1 MIGLTAEEVAAA
13 TQGRLV
19 GDGAV
24 RIEAVSTDTRQLA
37 AGALFVALR
46 GESADGHDHLADAL
60 RRGAGAL
67 LVEREV
73 PDAAVPVIVVA
84 DTWAALADLGVA
96 VRRRVAPRAV
106 AITGSLGKTTTK
118 DLIAAAVGAGRRVVA
133 ARGSFN
139 NELGVPLTM
148 LALEEDTEVLV
159 TEIGARHVGD
169 IAALA
174 PLVAPE
180 VAVVTAVA
188 PVHLEVFGT
197 VEAVARGKGE
207 LVEALGPDGVAV
219 LNLEDERVAAMAEK
233 APRVLGYAIDA
244 DAEVRAT
251 DVVLDESARASFTAV
266 TPWGRARVRLPLAGR
281 HHVGNAL
288 AALAVA
294 GHLGVELADAAAALE
309 QAAVSPW
316 RGEVVDADG
325 VRVLNDAYNAN
336 PTATIAALETLT
348 AIQRSGRSWAV
359 LGTMAEI
366 GEETDAEHRRVGER
380 CAALGVERLVAV
392 GEHARAYAAG
402 ASAGGLDGEA
412 VVEVADADAALEHLL
427 GHLEPGDAVLVKA
440 SRVAGLERVAAG
452 LVERREGVA

>member
-1 MIGLTAEEVAAA
+1 MIRLTAEEVATA
-13 TQGRLV
+13 TRGRLV

-24 RIEAVSTDTRQLA
+24 RIDDVSTDTRQLVD
-37 AGALFVALR
+37 GALFVALR
-46 GESADGHDHLADAL
+46 GESADGHDHLPDAL

-73 PDAAVPVIVVA
+73 PEASVPVIVVA
-84 DTWAALADLGVA
+84 DTWRALADLGVE
-96 VRRRVAPRAV
+96 VRQRVGPRAV
-106 AITGSLGKTTTK
+106 AITGSVGKTTTK

-148 LALEEDTEVLV
+148 LSLEQDTEVLV

-188 PVHLEVFGT
+188 PVHLEVFGS
-197 VEAVARGKGE
+197 VEAVARGKAE
-207 LVEALGPDGVAV
+207 LVESLGPDGVAV
-219 LNLEDERVAAMAEK
+219 LNLENDRVAAMADR

-244 DAEVRAT
+244 DADVRAS
-251 DVVLDESARASFTAV
+251 DVTLDESARASFTAV

-294 GHLGVELADAAAALE
+294 GHLGVDLADAAAALE
-309 QAAVSPW
+309 HATVSPW
-316 RGEVVDADG
+316 RGEVLDAGG

-348 AIQRSGRSWAV
+348 AIQRNGRSWAV

-366 GEETDAEHRRVGER
+366 GDEASGEHERVGER
-380 CAALGVERLVAV
+380 CAALGVDRLVAV
-392 GEHARAYAAG
+392 GEHAHDYAAG
-402 ASAGGLDGEA
+402 AATGGLDAEA
-412 VVEVADADAALEHLL
+412 VAEVADADAALEHLL
-427 GHLEPGDAVLVKA
+427 GRLEPGDAVLVKA
-440 SRVAGLERVAAG
+440 SRVAGLERVATG
-452 LVERREGVA
+452 LVERREGGA

>member
-1 MIGLTAEEVAAA
+1 MIGLTTEEVATA
-13 TQGRLV
+13 TGGRLV
-19 GDGAV
+19 GDGTLRV
-24 RIEAVSTDTRQLA
+24 DDVSTDTRHLA

-46 GESADGHDHLADAL
+46 GETADGHDHLPDAV

-67 LVEREV
+67 LVEHEV
-73 PDAAVPVIVVA
+73 DDAPVPMIVVEG
-84 DTWAALADLGVA
+84 TWTALADLGVA

-148 LALEEDTEVLV
+148 LALDEDTEVLV

-180 VAVVTAVA
+180 VAVVTSVA
-188 PVHLEVFGT
+188 PVHLEVFGS
-197 VEAVARGKGE
+197 VEAVARGKAE

-219 LNLEDERVAAMAEK
+219 LNLEDERVAAMADK
-233 APRVLGYAIDA
+233 APRVLGYAVDA
-244 DAEVRAT
+244 DADVRAT
-251 DVVLDESARASFTAV
+251 DVTLDESARASFTAV

-294 GHLGVELADAAAALE
+294 GHLGVDLADAAAALE
-309 QAAVSPW
+309 RAPVSPW
-316 RGEVVDADG
+316 RGEVLDAGG

-336 PTATIAALETLT
+336 PTATIAALETLA
-348 AIQRSGRSWAV
+348 AIRRTGRAWAV

-366 GEETDAEHRRVGER
+366 GDEADAEHYRVATR
-380 CAALGVERLVAV
+380 CAPLGVERLVAV
-392 GEHARAYAAG
+392 GEHAGAYAAG
-402 ASAGGLDGEA
+402 AVAGGLDAGA
-412 VVEVADADAALEHLL
+412 VTEVADADAALEHLL
-427 GHLEPGDAVLVKA
+427 GRLEPGDAVLVKA

-452 LVERREGVA
+452 LVECREGVA